1 MLRPQQPDRTCEGW
15 ARRQHGVIDRVQAL
29 EAGVTSGQ
37 INWRFRSGR
46 WTEVQPGVYLIGGAP
61 RTSRGRLMA
70 ACLWGGPTA
79 VASHRA
85 AGHLWNLA
93 GVEPG
98 FIEIVVD
105 RCLRSESVIVHRVP
119 APPQCILHRD
129 SIPVCDPTTTIFQLA
144 AVLPPFRLEVA
155 LDCAMRLK
163 LTHVGPLND
172 HLDRAARRGR
182 NGISI
187 IRRLLAE
194 RDPDVALTASTLEDL
209 LSRLIRKYGLP
220 RPVPQFSVLDER
232 GRFLARP
239 DFAYPRAKL
248 AVEAQSYAF
257 HHDRQQ
263 WERDQRRLNSL
274 VALGWRVI
282 YVTARQMRQ
291 QPEVVAAQI
300 RSALRGT
307 AASSF

>member
-1 MLRPQQPDRTCEGW
+1 
-15 ARRQHGVIDRVQAL
+15 
-29 EAGVTSGQ
+29 
-37 INWRFRSGR
+37 
-46 WTEVQPGVYLIGGAP
+46 
-61 RTSRGRLMA
+61 MA

-105 RCLRSESVIVHRVP
+105 RCLRSESVIVHRLP
-119 APPQCILHRD
+119 APPQWILHRD

-163 LTHVGPLND
+163 LTHVGILND

-182 NGISI
+182 NRISI

-220 RPVPQFSVLDER
+220 RPVPHFSVFDER
-232 GRFLARP
+232 GRFVARP

-248 AVEAQSYAF
+248 VVGSAELRLSSRPPTMGEGPEAAQFFGGPWMACHLRNCPSDAATARSRCRSNPF
-257 HHDRQQ
+257 STARHP
-263 WERDQRRLNSL
+263 
-274 VALGWRVI
+274 RVI
-282 YVTARQMRQ
+282 VLSAAGRDYSLELHSEYA
-291 QPEVVAAQI
+291 VV
-300 RSALRGT
+300 LKGT
-307 AASSF
+307 GSCR

>member
-1 MLRPQQPDRTCEGW
+1 
-15 ARRQHGVIDRVQAL
+15 
-29 EAGVTSGQ
+29 
-37 INWRFRSGR
+37 
-46 WTEVQPGVYLIGGAP
+46 
-61 RTSRGRLMA
+61 MA

-85 AGHLWNLA
+85 AGDLWNLA
-93 GVEPG
+93 GVETG
-98 FIEIVVD
+98 FIEIAVD
-105 RCLRSESVIVHRVP
+105 RCLRSESVIVHRLT
-119 APPQCILHRD
+119 APPQWVLHRD

-163 LTHVGPLND
+163 LTHVGLLND
-172 HLDRAARRGR
+172 HLDRVARSGR
-182 NGISI
+182 NGVSI

-194 RDPDVALTASTLEDL
+194 RDPDEAPTASTLEHL
-209 LSRLIRKYGLP
+209 LSRLIRRYGLP
-220 RPVPQFSVLDER
+220 RPVPQFSVFDGA
-232 GRFLARP
+232 GRFVARP
-239 DFAYPRAKL
+239 DFAYPREKV

-263 WERDQRRLNSL
+263 WEEDQRRLNRL

-291 QPEVVAAQI
+291 EPEVVAAQV
-300 RSALRGT
+300 RSTLQGPAPPR
-307 AASSF
+307 F